1 MLIVYAVSLLPA
13 EFVFYANRFYIIVFK
28 HNKMALKKLVP
39 CIALLLCWVGM
50 DAQSPQVLD
59 LTIKQAEELFFKNN
73 FLLLAGQYGID
84 KAEADII
91 QSKAYPNPEV
101 SADMIAYRGQGNM
114 YFPTGNQ
121 GNFAAGLEQLIILGG
136 KRKNQIEL
144 AKKDK
149 QLAEA
154 DLADLTRN
162 LQYQI
167 WQSFYTL
174 HNQQKIIE
182 KYNSLLEK
190 LQQLITNYE
199 VQVAKNNIALKDLVR
214 LKSVYVKINNDKSE
228 ETKVLIEEQQKL
240 NVLLGT
246 TATIKT
252 EYSSTDAGAFAARGF
267 NYEEM
272 LSKSLQNRADLNQAR
287 LSTESAV
294 LNLKLQRSL
303 AIPDVTL
310 RGGYNQQ
317 GDAFHNQYNLGLAIS
332 LPFFDRNKGNIQK
345 AKVEQLESSK
355 NVDYKQL
362 EVTNE
367 VLAAYQ
373 NFTRSV
379 EEYKRINMLVNQDF
393 DAVFNGINSNFQKGN
408 VSMIEFAD
416 FIEAYNDAQTEVERV
431 KKQLAVAA
439 AEINFV
445 TGTNNF

>member
-1 MLIVYAVSLLPA
+1 
-13 EFVFYANRFYIIVFK
+13 
-28 HNKMALKKLVP
+28 MALKKLVP
-39 CIALLLCWVGM
+39 CMALLLCWAGM
-50 DAQSPQVLD
+50 AAQSPQVLD
-59 LTIKQAEELFFKNN
+59 LTIKQAEALFFKNN
-73 FLLLAGQYGID
+73 FQLLAGQYGID
-84 KAEADII
+84 KAQADII
-91 QSKAYPNPEV
+91 QSRAYPNPEV
-101 SADMIAYRGQGNM
+101 SADVVAYRGQGNM
-114 YFPTGNQ
+114 YFPSGSQ
-121 GNFAAGLEQLIILGG
+121 GNFAAGIEQLIILGG
-136 KRKNQIEL
+136 KRKNQIAL

-154 DLADLTRN
+154 ELADITRN

-174 HNQQKIIE
+174 HNQQKIID
-182 KYNSLLEK
+182 KYDKLLQK
-190 LQQLITNYE
+190 LQELISSYE
-199 VQVAKNNIALKDLVR
+199 VQVAKNNVALKDLVR

-228 ETKVLIEEQQKL
+228 ETQVLIEEQQKL

-252 EYSSTDAGAFAARGF
+252 EYSSTDADTFATRGF
-267 NYEEM
+267 NYNEM
-272 LSKSLQNRADLNQAR
+272 LDKSLQNRADLNQAK
-287 LSTESAV
+287 LATESAA
-294 LNLKLQRSL
+294 LNVKLQRSL

-317 GDAFHNQYNLGLAIS
+317 GDAFNNQYNVGVSIS
-332 LPFFDRNKGNIQK
+332 LPFFDRNRGNIQK
-345 AKVEQLESSK
+345 AKVEQLESTK

-379 EEYKRINMLVNQDF
+379 EEYKHISSLINEDF
-393 DAVFNGINSNFQKGN
+393 DAVFNGINTNFQKGN

-416 FIEAYNDAQTEVERV
+416 FFEAYNEAQTEVERV

-439 AEINFV
+439 AQINFV